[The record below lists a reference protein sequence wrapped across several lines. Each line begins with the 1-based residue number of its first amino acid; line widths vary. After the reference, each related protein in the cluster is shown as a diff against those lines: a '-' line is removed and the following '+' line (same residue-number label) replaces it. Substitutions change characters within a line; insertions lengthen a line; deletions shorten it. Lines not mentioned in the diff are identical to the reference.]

1 MSTLADPDAAP
12 VSEPPPIGILAG
24 NGKFPGEVARAIEA
38 RGGRVVIVGI
48 DGEAGAELAG
58 FEVVCA
64 GWGEVGRILAA
75 FKDAGCREIVVVGGV
90 TRPDLARLRPDF
102 GLIRNLPQLVGIVL
116 KGGDDGVLRALI
128 RFIESKGLRVVS
140 PAEVA
145 PGLVLGAGSL
155 GSAVPTAADAVDMLL
170 GSNIVKALGPFD
182 IGQGVIVS
190 GGRIEAI
197 EAAEGTDRMI
207 ERVAAK
213 RAGEDAAKRAGE
225 DAQQRRQGAPGGNI
239 GARRGGVL
247 VKRPKPAQEMR
258 VDLPAIGPETAIRA
272 VRAGLSGIAVLA
284 GQTLVADRGDLKR
297 QADAAGLFVY
307 GFTDG
312 GEAVRGGSS
321 GDDGWQAAGIERLS
335 RRQPGARGI
344 QDARFGAAALSR
356 LVGLTETGAAVVRRG
371 HVLGIEPGNGT
382 EELFGRVK
390 RLTQWGEWRLGRRV
404 GVAVLAAGARMDAGI
419 IAAAAAGRLSG
430 VALMGQP
437 RGAVLDEI
445 IRAADSAGLFLI
457 QLRR

>member
-58 FEVVCA
+58 FEVVRA

-128 RFIESKGLRVVS
+128 RFIESKGLSVVS

-207 ERVAAK
+207 ERV
-213 RAGEDAAKRAGE
+213 AAKRAGE

-445 IRAADSAGLFLI
+445 IRAADAAGLFLI